1 MAVPKITG
9 MMRRRVTRDIV
20 TAFSLGTAITGYYC
34 VLLADI
40 HHIHIC
46 SHPFSAHVP
55 YIGRLKQEEPDAAEL
70 RKLKPYLY
78 GYPSP
83 PKPDSWP
90 PYPAFPA

>member
-9 MMRRRVTRDIV
+9 MMRRRVTRDIIS
-20 TAFSLGTAITGYYC
+20 AFSLGTAISGYYWYY
-34 VLLADI
+34 
-40 HHIHIC
+40 
-46 SHPFSAHVP
+46 AHVP

>member
-9 MMRRRVTRDIV
+9 MLARRVTRDILSAFTVATV
-20 TAFSLGTAITGYYC
+20 TSGYYWYF
-34 VLLADI
+34 VHL
-40 HHIHIC
+40 
-46 SHPFSAHVP
+46 P
-55 YIGRLKQEEPDAAEL
+55 YIGRLKFEESEAAEL

-83 PKPDSWP
+83 PKPESWP